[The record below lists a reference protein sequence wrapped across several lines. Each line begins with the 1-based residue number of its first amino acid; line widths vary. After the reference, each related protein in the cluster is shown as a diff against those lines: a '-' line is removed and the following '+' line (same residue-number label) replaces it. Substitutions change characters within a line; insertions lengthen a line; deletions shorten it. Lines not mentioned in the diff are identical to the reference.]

1 VRILTEA
8 AGPQRI
14 QGYFSVATGF
24 VTAMSPAG
32 MFALVPAAD
41 IAALIV
47 PFLFKLLGAV
57 ALWIAGGWLIGL
69 ALRLLRR
76 VLNRGPLDPTV
87 INYLLNI
94 LGALLRVV
102 LVVAILG
109 FFGIETASFA
119 ALLAGAGVAIGAA
132 WSGMLGNFAAG
143 VFLQIFR
150 PINAGDYIEAG
161 GVEGTVDEVGMFVT
175 SITSP
180 DNVRHFVGNAKIFG
194 DNIKN
199 FSANPY
205 RRVELVA
212 QLDNSADVARAISL
226 LKEGIKQ
233 VPNQVEGMDADV
245 EVLEFSERGP
255 RLAVRP
261 YTHTANY
268 WQVYFDTN
276 RMIVEVLGKAGFP
289 VPRIPV
295 AMQGSS
301 AN

>member
-1 VRILTEA
+1 MFLPGI
-8 AGPQRI
+8 I
-14 QGYFSVATGF
+14 
-24 VTAMSPAG
+24 AM
-32 MFALVPAAD
+32 VPAAD

-47 PFLFKLLGAV
+47 PFLFKLAGAV

-76 VLNRGPLDPTV
+76 VFNQGKLDATL
-87 INYLLNI
+87 ISYLLNI
-94 LGALLRVV
+94 VGALLRVV
-102 LVVAILG
+102 LIVAILG

-175 SITSP
+175 AITSP
-180 DNVRHFVGNAKIFG
+180 DNVQNFVGNAKLFG
-194 DNIKN
+194 DTIKN
-199 FSANPY
+199 YSTNPF

-212 QLDNSADVARAISL
+212 QLDNSADVGKAISM
-226 LKEGIKQ
+226 LKDGIKQ
-233 VPNQVEGMDADV
+233 VPNQVDGMEADV